1 LQVPDYSGE
10 GLLQNPTDA
19 PKDEQSFL
27 IIKTKKMKKRFLIP
41 LILITVTAG
50 LVSFITLPPTSYLSE
65 VKEQE
70 IFLGTET
77 DQCSGSLSVKNKNGQ
92 FVAIPRGKTTVVDVA
107 IDGDGYWRWRCGNT
121 NERSRGVPNYRQRVK
136 RLKVLHS
143 KNSREITWRCFDIN

>member
-1 LQVPDYSGE
+1 VPVYSGE

-27 IIKTKKMKKRFLIP
+27 IIKTRKMKKRFLIP
-41 LILITVTAG
+41 LILLTITAG
-50 LVSFITLPPTSYLSE
+50 LVAFATAAGNKKHPGE
-65 VKEQE
+65 AKEQE